1 MSLRQRI
8 HDEMK
13 EAMRARD
20 QNRLNCIR
28 MLLAAIKQREVD
40 ERITLDDP
48 AVIAVTDKLIR
59 QRRDSVAAF
68 RQARRE
74 DLAAREEAEI
84 AVLQAYMPSA
94 ASAEE
99 VSERIEAALLE
110 VGASSLAD
118 MGKVMALLKPV
129 LAGRADLAAVSQ
141 RLRARLAG

>member
-129 LAGRADLAAVSQ
+129 LTGRADLAAVSQ
-141 RLRARLAG
+141 RLRDRLAG

>member
-1 MSLRQRI
+1 
-8 HDEMK
+8 MK

-59 QRRDSVAAF
+59 QRRESIAAF
-68 RQARRE
+68 RQAQRE
-74 DLAAREEAEI
+74 DLAAKEEAEI
-84 AVLQAYMPSA
+84 AVLQHYMPSA
-94 ASAEE
+94 ASEQEIAQ
-99 VSERIEAALLE
+99 SIDAALRDS
-110 VGASSLAD
+110 GAAGLAD
-118 MGKVMALLKPV
+118 MGKVMGLLKSA

-141 RLRARLAG
+141 RVRARLTS

>member
-13 EAMRARD
+13 EAMRARN

-59 QRRDSVAAF
+59 
-68 RQARRE
+68 
-74 DLAAREEAEI
+74 
-84 AVLQAYMPSA
+84 
-94 ASAEE
+94 
-99 VSERIEAALLE
+99 
-110 VGASSLAD
+110 
-118 MGKVMALLKPV
+118 
-129 LAGRADLAAVSQ
+129 
-141 RLRARLAG
+141 

>member
-59 QRRDSVAAF
+59 QRRDSVVAF

>member
-1 MSLRQRI
+1 
-8 HDEMK
+8 MK

-141 RLRARLAG
+141 RLRDRLAG

>member
-59 QRRDSVAAF
+59 QRRESIAAF
-68 RQARRE
+68 RQAQRE
-74 DLAAREEAEI
+74 DLAAKEEAEI
-84 AVLQAYMPSA
+84 AVLQHYMPSA
-94 ASAEE
+94 ASEQEIAQ
-99 VSERIEAALLE
+99 SIDAALRDS
-110 VGASSLAD
+110 GAAGLAD
-118 MGKVMALLKPV
+118 MGKVMGLLKSA

-141 RLRARLAG
+141 RVRARLTS

>member
-8 HDEMK
+8 QDEMK

-48 AVIAVTDKLIR
+48 AIIAVTDKLIK

-68 RQARRE
+68 RLAKRE
-74 DLAAREEAEI
+74 DLAVREEAEI
-84 AVLQAYMPSA
+84 VVLQGYMPSA

-99 VSERIEAALLE
+99 VSERIEAALRE
-110 VGASSLAD
+110 AGASNLAD
-118 MGKVMALLKPV
+118 MGKVMALLKPA
-129 LAGRADLAAVSQ
+129 LAGRADLAAVSK

>member
-8 HDEMK
+8 QDEMK

-20 QNRLNCIR
+20 QDRLNCIR

-48 AVIAVTDKLIR
+48 AIIAVTDKLIK

-68 RQARRE
+68 RLAKRE
-74 DLAAREEAEI
+74 DLAVREEAEI
-84 AVLQAYMPSA
+84 VVLQGYMPSA

-99 VSERIEAALLE
+99 VSERIEAALRE
-110 VGASSLAD
+110 AGASNLAD
-118 MGKVMALLKPV
+118 MGKVMALLKPA
-129 LAGRADLAAVSQ
+129 LAGRADLAAVSK

>member
-1 MSLRQRI
+1 
-8 HDEMK
+8 MK

>member
-141 RLRARLAG
+141 RLRDRLAG

>member
-40 ERITLDDP
+40 ERITLDDS